1 MRIRLCVLVIAGVV
15 AAARPAHAQRLQSP
29 LERDSVLRSLIGEA
43 VARSPALREGEAT
56 LRAAASRVRP
66 AGTLPDP
73 VAQTGLM
80 DLVLPDFAFG
90 RSDFTEWDV
99 SLAQDLPWPGTLGA
113 RAAVARAGE
122 AGARAGLA
130 VRRREIAAATA
141 AAYYRLRYFVTALAI
156 LERQRRLL
164 DAAYDLS
171 TTRYATGTAPQSD
184 ALQARLAR
192 ERLAAEAAALRGEQA
207 ASLAALNALRDRPAT
222 DSVFVPTMDTAEIR
236 AHLFPLPAADSL
248 VAAALGVHPRL
259 AAHQAAVDQA
269 WRTIH
274 LERLGARPDFS
285 LSLRYGYRGSVAG
298 TPLPDFFS
306 AFVSLR
312 LPVWAGRKQHQLVAA
327 ARADSSAAAA
337 ALRETEVEL
346 AREVVEML
354 RRAEAGGERLQLLSE
369 GVLPAARATV
379 ESVLRSYQVGRT
391 EFLTLLAVEDA
402 LFRVQLELAAVAA
415 EHQTHLVMLWLLTA
429 EEIAP

>member
-1 MRIRLCVLVIAGVV
+1 MRSHSCVLFLFAVLV
-15 AAARPAHAQRLQSP
+15 AAARPAGAQRAP
-29 LERDSVLRSLIGEA
+29 FAGDSVLRRLVAEA
-43 VARSPALREGEAT
+43 VAWNPTLRERDAT
-56 LRAAASRVRP
+56 LRAAAARVRP

-73 VAQTGLM
+73 VVEMGAM
-80 DLVLPDFAFG
+80 NLVLPDLAFG

-113 RAAVARAGE
+113 RAALARSGE
-122 AGARAGLA
+122 AGARAELA

-141 AAYYRLRYFVTALAI
+141 ATYYRLRYFVTALAV

-171 TTRYATGTAPQSD
+171 TTRYAVGTAPQSD

-192 ERLAAEAAALRGEQA
+192 ERLASEAAALRGEHA
-207 ASLAALNALRDRPAT
+207 AALAALNALRDRPAT
-222 DSVFVPTMDTAEIR
+222 DSVAVLALDTAEIP
-236 AHLFPLPAADSL
+236 AHLAPLSPAESL
-248 VAAALGVHPRL
+248 VTAALAAHPRL
-259 AAHQAAVDQA
+259 AARHAAVDQA
-269 WRTIH
+269 GRTIR
-274 LERLGARPDFS
+274 LEQLGARPDFA

-298 TPLPDFFS
+298 TPLSDFLS
-306 AFVSLR
+306 AFVAVR

-337 ALRETEVEL
+337 ALREGEVQL
-346 AREVVEML
+346 AREVVETV
-354 RRAEAGGERLQLLSE
+354 RRAEAGRQRLQLLSE

-379 ESVLRSYQVGRT
+379 ESVLRSYQVGRS

-402 LFRVQLELAAVAA
+402 WYRAELEVAAVAA

-429 EEIAP
+429 EEIEP